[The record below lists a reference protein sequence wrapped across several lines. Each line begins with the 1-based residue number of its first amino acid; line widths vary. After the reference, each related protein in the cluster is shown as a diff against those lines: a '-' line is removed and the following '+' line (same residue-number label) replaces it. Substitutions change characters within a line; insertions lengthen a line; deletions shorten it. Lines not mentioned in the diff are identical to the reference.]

1 MSNKNDPYNYANVHH
16 SQLMA
21 RTLVDQDSDMESVAG
36 SVQKATANVEDTDKK
51 DKPEVT
57 DTI

>member
-16 SQLMA
+16 SQIMAA

-36 SVQKATANVEDTDKK
+36 SVQKLENVESTEKK
-51 DKPEVT
+51 DQKPQIT
-57 DTI
+57 D

>member
-36 SVQKATANVEDTDKK
+36 SVQKVADVEDTEKK
-51 DKPEVT
+51 DQKAPIT
-57 DTI
+57 D